1 MHNSVGEHRAVA
13 PQIPEATREL
23 KRQRAE
29 FQLYRA
35 GREGMERRS
44 ALRGLILLAVV
55 VLVGSIAHAGLDR
68 VFVQGWWRF

>member
-1 MHNSVGEHRAVA
+1 MPNSVGEYRAAA
-13 PQIPEATREL
+13 PQIPEATRGL

-35 GREGMERRS
+35 GRERMERRS
-44 ALRGLILLAVV
+44 ALRGLILLAAA
-55 VLVGSIAHAGLDR
+55 VLVGSIARAGLDR